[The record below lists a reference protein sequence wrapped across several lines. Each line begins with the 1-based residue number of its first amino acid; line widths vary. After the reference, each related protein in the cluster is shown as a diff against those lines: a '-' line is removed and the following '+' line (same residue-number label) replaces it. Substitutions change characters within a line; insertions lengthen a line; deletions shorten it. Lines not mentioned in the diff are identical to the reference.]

1 MKLMQNYSWPG
12 NVRQLENA
20 IESAI
25 AMCDGNMIKL
35 SDLPFEL
42 SDLPSEKV
50 SEVDAYEGTLPQVV
64 AMVERR
70 MIQRALEQNDWVKAR
85 SAKSLGLSERVLTYK
100 MEKYDIIKK

>member
-1 MKLMQNYSWPG
+1 
-12 NVRQLENA
+12 
-20 IESAI
+20 
-25 AMCDGNMIKL
+25 MCDGNMVRV

-50 SEVDAYEGTLPQVV
+50 LDADEYGGTLPQVV

-70 MIQRALEQNDWVKAR
+70 IIQRALDQNDWVKAR

-100 MEKYDIIKK
+100 MGKYDIIKK